1 MKLGLGL
8 GFGLGGN
15 AARFH
20 WYVDSV
26 NGNDANSGT
35 SRRQPLKTIS
45 ALLGKGITTGAR
57 IGLARGSF
65 WREQLSITGDISNIT
80 VAAYGSGKLPTL
92 SASDV
97 APNGSFVKSDG
108 YTNLYEISWAHEMT
122 DPSKSKLS
130 VWEDGVRLL
139 RVTDIAT
146 ADTTPGSFY
155 APAIEEAPQT
165 IYVHAKNSTSIIENA
180 CEYEITRRKYALTVR
195 SNSVVKNIHTKN
207 NGHNDGSL
215 VAGENCF
222 IQGCLC
228 EDGTVHNLL
237 IASGS
242 VYDTVAWKGEGY
254 ASAGSSQMFVGY
266 TRDATGKALKF
277 VRCVAIGS
285 YSPLSYGTGG
295 FYAHDS
301 SSSKYASITYEDC
314 KLYNLNGGLGG
325 MCETLFIDGGE
336 THAVNYV
343 ISGGNADYLTVSGLS
358 VNGQKSSDGVGMKR
372 IVSGANACTV
382 TNLRA
387 ACYINSGALLY
398 GVGADG
404 VDAIVESC
412 TFAFVGTLGW
422 PRVPVLPSVGS
433 NLIFDKNIVY
443 NAGNVFDVGA
453 AVASVVSNNNVIYP
467 ASTDVTYLGT
477 AYTSV
482 VDYQTATG
490 QDANSLTSDPG
501 LQNPA
506 GGDFTIT
513 NEDAINLGA
522 GAYGHALTWFD
533 FAAFENG
540 LSAV

>member
-8 GFGLGGN
+8 GFGKGGN
-15 AARFH
+15 AARFN

-26 NGNDANSGT
+26 NGNDANTGT
-35 SRRQPLKTIS
+35 LRSQPLKTLS

-65 WREQLSITGDISNIT
+65 WREQLSITGDISSIT
-80 VAAYGSGKLPTL
+80 VAAYGVGKLPVL
-92 SASDV
+92 SASDIAV
-97 APNGSFVKSDG
+97 NGSFVKSDG

-122 DPSKSKLS
+122 NPDKSKLS
-130 VWEDGVRLL
+130 VWEDGARLL
-139 RVTDIAT
+139 RVADIAA

-155 APAIEEAPQT
+155 APAIGESPQT
-165 IYVHAKNSTSIIENA
+165 VYVHAKDSTNIIENA
-180 CEYEITRRKYALTVR
+180 CEYEISRRKYGLTVP
-195 SNSVVKNIHTKN
+195 SKSVVKNIHTKN

-215 VAGENCF
+215 IAGNDCF

-228 EDGTVHNLL
+228 EGGTVHNLF
-237 IASGS
+237 ISSGA

-254 ASAGSSQMFVGY
+254 VGPGSSQMFVGY
-266 TRDATGKALKF
+266 TGDSAGKALKF
-277 VRCVAIGS
+277 VRCTAIGS
-285 YSPLSYGTGG
+285 YSPLTYGTGG
-295 FYAHDS
+295 FYAHDRVLN
-301 SSSKYASITYEDC
+301 KYTSIEYIDC
-314 KLYNLNGGLGG
+314 KMYNLNNGFGGI
-325 MCETLFIDGGE
+325 CETLIVEGGE

-343 ISGGNADYLTVSGLS
+343 VNGGNADYLTVSGLS
-358 VNGQKSSDGVGMKR
+358 VNGQKSSDGVGMRR

-387 ACYINSGALLY
+387 ACSINSGALLY
-398 GVGADG
+398 DVGADG

-422 PRVPVLPSVGS
+422 PRVPVLPSAGS

-443 NAGNVFDVGA
+443 NAGKVFDVGA
-453 AVASVVSNNNVIYP
+453 TVASVVSNNNVIYP

-490 QDANSLTSDPG
+490 QDANSLTSDPA

-506 GGDFTIT
+506 NGNFTVT
-513 NEDAINLGA
+513 DEDAINLGA

-533 FAAFENG
+533 FTEFENG
-540 LSAV
+540 LADM